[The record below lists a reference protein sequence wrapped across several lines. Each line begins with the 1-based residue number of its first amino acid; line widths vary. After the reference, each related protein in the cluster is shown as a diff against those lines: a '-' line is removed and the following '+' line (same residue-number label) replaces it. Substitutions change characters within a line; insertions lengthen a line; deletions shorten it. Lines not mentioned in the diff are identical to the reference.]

1 MKLPRAYSLPK
12 SSSSPH
18 CDCLSDG
25 AIAGIVVGSVAGLAL
40 LCWIL
45 KCTLFS
51 TRKSRLTA
59 FTTTTYKL
67 PYASRRQSQS
77 HTRKETYY
85 VSEPDGRQGIEVEAH
100 QAGITVKRDQDIQ
113 KSASEATPVNIQEET
128 GRQEEMASADAYQ
141 PLAPQ
146 KLSRY
151 RSVRAPQDG
160 LPGGAG
166 GAGGGA
172 AAGGGGG
179 DQSASISRSMSRYR
193 KKPARV
199 PPPPLPLPPDSQ
211 QQQHRNSHYDYDYDQ
226 DALPSSSSRRVSMP
240 QAAPV
245 VSPLQP
251 SARPS
256 LDRSSTNRHS
266 YANTPQYDRQ
276 FFDGRESYETH
287 PSSPSAAAAPY
298 FVVEPG
304 MGPNTFDPRQEE
316 AAAAAAQA
324 TKKSRGKLFKEK
336 GGGLLGRFKGEDRSH
351 KEKKK
356 KKQTAEVNTS
366 GAGVDAPVSAVNAGE
381 RKVRVTCNES
391 SVSLPVTPSTQAQD
405 LIHAAADCLSEG
417 IVPDA
422 AIIVESFQQLNLER
436 PLRRY
441 EHVRDVLNSW
451 NTDTQN
457 TLKIIADP
465 DPNILPALLAKS
477 APRRQPPDVSFNLY
491 HRQRTGKWDRRWVTL
506 RTDGVVT
513 VSKKQGSADS
523 TNVCHVSDFDI
534 YTPTRKEYKRLKPP
548 KPLCFAIKS
557 QQKSAMFLT
566 TENYVHYFCTKH
578 EDVGGA
584 WHNAVQEWRSWYLVN
599 VMGEGTRKK
608 AAPDAEQTIAETP
621 YHDGDEAAYDAP
633 TGKKSRPSSFSAA
646 PLVQHAANKEA
657 VVSTTK
663 QKVRGRSKSI
673 SKKKTAA
680 ADDPLDE
687 EQPFAA
693 SGLLGRTY
701 TQRHKAMLER
711 EKEHAPADD
720 GPFISTGLLSN
731 IRPGAP
737 TSPVS
742 NHFPDHHQPVY
753 PQQQQQPHHYGT
765 NRSNTMTVDPR
776 PATTS
781 SSQHRSK
788 STRHPPKPLV
798 DLTPTYKEPP
808 QHARKGRGVAP
819 IQGLPLVES
828 ATGPELHPNAIVV
841 PPSTTWRKPGRTG
854 TATSDPSYA
863 RDTYPSSRHRSNTG
877 GASRQHQHQHQQHQH
892 QHQQHQH
899 QQHQHQHQ
907 QHQQGGGPL
916 LDMNA
921 GYPGH
926 VPGSF
931 PFVPTGLVAQAGMS
945 QGASSK
951 GRGVATGDRARSG
964 KPLLDM
970 SNVPVSEIRRERDDE
985 SG

>member
-1 MKLPRAYSLPK
+1 
-12 SSSSPH
+12 
-18 CDCLSDG
+18 
-25 AIAGIVVGSVAGLAL
+25 
-40 LCWIL
+40 
-45 KCTLFS
+45 
-51 TRKSRLTA
+51 
-59 FTTTTYKL
+59 
-67 PYASRRQSQS
+67 
-77 HTRKETYY
+77 
-85 VSEPDGRQGIEVEAH
+85 
-100 QAGITVKRDQDIQ
+100 
-113 KSASEATPVNIQEET
+113 
-128 GRQEEMASADAYQ
+128 MASADAYQ

-160 LPGGAG
+160 LSG

-172 AAGGGGG
+172 GGGAAGGGGG

-211 QQQHRNSHYDYDYDQ
+211 QQQQQQQQRRNSHYDYDQ

-251 SARPS
+251 SARQS

-266 YANTPQYDRQ
+266 YVNTPQYDRQ

-316 AAAAAAQA
+316 AAAAAAAAQA

-351 KEKKK
+351 REKEKKK
-356 KKQTAEVNTS
+356 KKKQTASAEVNTS

-391 SVSLPVTPSTQAQD
+391 SISLPVTPSTQAQD

-491 HRQRTGKWDRRWVTL
+491 HCQRTGKWDRRWVTL

-608 AAPDAEQTIAETP
+608 AAPDAEQTISETP
-621 YHDGDEAAYDAP
+621 YQLGAFQSLAIDPMADEAAAYDAP
-633 TGKKSRPSSFSAA
+633 TGKRSRPSSFSAA

-680 ADDPLDE
+680 AADDPLDE

-693 SGLLGRTY
+693 TGLLGRTY

-711 EKEHAPADD
+711 EKEHASAAAADD

-753 PQQQQQPHHYGT
+753 PQQLQQQLQQQQQQQQQPHHYGT

-808 QHARKGRGVAP
+808 QHARKGRGVTP

-877 GASRQHQHQHQQHQH
+877 GASRQHQHQHQ
-892 QHQQHQH
+892 HQQQR
-899 QQHQHQHQ
+899 
-907 QHQQGGGPL
+907 QQGGGPL